1 MVCNPLARGRGEDI
15 VLMNLKSLRLK
26 GNLLLAVSAGLCCPA
41 AVCMVL
47 FPAISLGIPGE
58 WVWPKR
64 DAGLNEIFFLFL
76 YEVPVFLA
84 LCGLAGWLE
93 RAGKC
98 RKIKTMCLAIFLLLG
113 VLHYSIVVWDS
124 GPGRR
129 GENIVAF
136 LDTFTGAYLGEA
148 ARVEKPNEFFA
159 GYAEKMSRREDPG
172 NHLDVHPPGNVYFS
186 WLVLEFA
193 RTSPAA
199 RSLETWLAS
208 EDVRIELEA
217 LIRRYAGPTLVGE
230 PAARTAAVLLLGL
243 SDFAVFGGLLAILAA
258 FFLLAGKSSSSSGLL
273 WGAVFCIYSCG
284 GPILFCG
291 HFDTFM
297 FFLGGV
303 CCLSIAATMTAKR
316 PRIRLTLALLT
327 GVLLAVAMSCSL
339 AFVAM
344 ILLAGAGFLLCGRR
358 IRNGVYAAS
367 ACIAGGLLFVG
378 FVWLFARVN
387 LFACCW
393 YASRNNTAFFHESGR
408 SLVAW
413 WPYNLLDMAL
423 FCGISI
429 LLLMGMGIHPFHR
442 VAGKWTFRRTA
453 RSLFGCLA
461 AGIMLLVL
469 VSPFSR
475 GEMGRL
481 MLFFMPCCL
490 LAALPV
496 LNALLRA
503 GCSRLLLSVALLS
516 NVFLVFV
523 IRLTLKLVIGY

>member
-1 MVCNPLARGRGEDI
+1 MVCNPFVRGRGEGI

-47 FPAISLGIPGE
+47 SPAVSLGIAGE
-58 WVWPKR
+58 WIWPKR

-93 RAGKC
+93 RTGGK
-98 RKIKTMCLAIFLLLG
+98 KNIKTLCLAIFLLFS

-172 NHLDVHPPGNVYFS
+172 NHLDVHPPGNVFFS

-199 RSLETWLAS
+199 RSLETWLAP
-208 EDVRIELEA
+208 EDVRAQLNV
-217 LIRRYAGPTLVGE
+217 LIQQHAGATLVGE
-230 PAARTAAVLLLGL
+230 PAALTAAVLLLGL
-243 SDFAVFGGLLAILAA
+243 SDLAVFGGMLAILAA
-258 FFLLAGKSSSSSGLL
+258 FFLLAGKSCSSSGLL
-273 WGAVFCIYSCG
+273 WGAVFCIYACG

-297 FFLGGV
+297 FFLGSL
-303 CCLSIAATMTAKR
+303 CCLSITATMTAER

-344 ILLAGAGFLLCGRR
+344 ILLAGAGFPLCGRR

-393 YASRNNTAFFHESGR
+393 YASRNNAAFFRESGR

-413 WPYNLLDMAL
+413 WPYNLLDTAL
-423 FCGISI
+423 FCGIPV
-429 LLLMGMGIHPFHR
+429 LLLMGMGTRLLHR
-442 VAGKWTFRRTA
+442 AAGRWHFRRMP
-453 RSLFGCLA
+453 RPLFCNLA

-469 VSPFSR
+469 ISPFSR

-496 LNALLRA
+496 LNVLLRA